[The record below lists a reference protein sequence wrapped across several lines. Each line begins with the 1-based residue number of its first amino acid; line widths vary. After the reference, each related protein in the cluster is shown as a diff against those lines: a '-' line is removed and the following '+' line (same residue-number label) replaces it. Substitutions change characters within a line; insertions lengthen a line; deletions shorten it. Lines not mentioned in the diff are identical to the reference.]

1 MSLAGTK
8 LSKIKKLIAQVE
20 KISDIEDPV
29 VSFEFLIGSL
39 YPEVFG
45 NVQETI
51 RNARIQGYI
60 DGSLGE
66 DWTDTRKGIEAT
78 MFQSE
83 IEGLADTLDKALD
96 EITEMAN
103 IIDDEKQYPTPLSTE
118 QEELFVNLVLPRLI
132 SIIKICQA
140 ALLELHLKGLVDEDV
155 VNYRKT
161 SMFLIFPNCDFK
173 CEKECGRAVCQNSS
187 LAKAPI
193 LSYDDK
199 EIIKRYIDNPLT
211 HAIVIGGLEPFYSIT
226 SMEQVCALV
235 SLLRDDYDCLD
246 DIVIYTGY
254 TEAELTGEKEGLSIT
269 QQYLF
274 QNLTETPNI
283 VIKFGRYRPDDV
295 SHYDSILGLNL
306 ASLNQYAKRYD
317 TVEDN

>member
-96 EITEMAN
+96 EITKMAN

-140 ALLELHLKGLVDEDV
+140 ALLELHLKEG
-155 VNYRKT
+155 
-161 SMFLIFPNCDFK
+161 
-173 CEKECGRAVCQNSS
+173 
-187 LAKAPI
+187 
-193 LSYDDK
+193 
-199 EIIKRYIDNPLT
+199 
-211 HAIVIGGLEPFYSIT
+211 
-226 SMEQVCALV
+226 
-235 SLLRDDYDCLD
+235 
-246 DIVIYTGY
+246 
-254 TEAELTGEKEGLSIT
+254 AENG
-269 QQYLF
+269 
-274 QNLTETPNI
+274 
-283 VIKFGRYRPDDV
+283 D
-295 SHYDSILGLNL
+295 
-306 ASLNQYAKRYD
+306 
-317 TVEDN
+317 